1 MLSQRCLATTL
12 LAASLAFT
20 PAVGQVTTILQ
31 PDEAA
36 SKDVFTYEFANP
48 GLFGVSTPPNTT
60 NLDTETLAVEN
71 PMSPLG
77 ILLASSKSDVS
88 TSSDPDSA
96 HSSRTWIGF
105 DVSGVA
111 ASGADVLSATL
122 NLYVI
127 DGEALVGS
135 ILGQPAFGNPS
146 PASPLPTGVYLP
158 DGTWNEQTIT
168 WDNEPGEQMLLS
180 TINLTGVEQWA
191 TWDVTA
197 AVKAW
202 ADGAVNNGLFIEQE
216 EVVASATALTNV
228 AAALYASSAF
238 DNAAVRPFLSITVVP
253 EPTSLALA
261 ALLAIG
267 GVCLRRR

>member
-1 MLSQRCLATTL
+1 MLLRRYAAPVFAAAAL
-12 LAASLAFT
+12 LVT
-20 PAVGQVTTILQ
+20 PALAQVTTILQ

-36 SKDVFTYEFANP
+36 SKDVFTYEFENP
-48 GLFGVSTPPNTT
+48 GLFGVSTPPNVT

-77 ILLASSKSDVS
+77 ILLASSKSDTS

-96 HSSRTWIGF
+96 HSSRTWIEF

-111 ASGADVLSATL
+111 PSGAHVLSATL

-127 DGEALVGS
+127 DGEALVAS
-135 ILGQPAFGNPS
+135 ILGRPAFGNPS

-158 DGTWNEQTIT
+158 DGPWNEQTIT
-168 WDNEPGEQMLLS
+168 WDNEPGEQSLLS
-180 TINLTGVEQWA
+180 MINLSGVEQWA

-202 ADGAVNNGLFIEQE
+202 ADGAPNNGLFIEQE
-216 EVVASATALTNV
+216 EVVMSATALTNV

-238 DNAAVRPFLSITVVP
+238 ADAGVRPFLSITVVP
-253 EPTSLALA
+253 EPTTLALTT
-261 ALLAIG
+261 LLAISG
-267 GVCLRRR
+267 LASRRR

>member
-1 MLSQRCLATTL
+1 MSFHRYAAPAFAAAVLSASPMLA
-12 LAASLAFT
+12 
-20 PAVGQVTTILQ
+20 QVTTVLQ
-31 PDEAA
+31 PDEAS
-36 SKDVFTYEFANP
+36 SKDVFTYEFENP

-77 ILLASSKSDVS
+77 ILLASSKSDTS

-96 HSSRTWIGF
+96 HSSRTWIEF
-105 DVSGVA
+105 DVSGIA
-111 ASGADVLSATL
+111 TSGAEVLSATL

-127 DGEALVGS
+127 DGEDLVAS

-158 DGTWNEQTIT
+158 DGAWGEQTIT
-168 WDNEPGEQMLLS
+168 WDNEPDELSLLS

-202 ADGAVNNGLFIEQE
+202 VDGSPNNGLFIEQE

-238 DNAAVRPFLSITVVP
+238 ADAGLRPFLSITVVP
-253 EPTSLALA
+253 EPTSLALTS
-261 ALLAIG
+261 LLTLG